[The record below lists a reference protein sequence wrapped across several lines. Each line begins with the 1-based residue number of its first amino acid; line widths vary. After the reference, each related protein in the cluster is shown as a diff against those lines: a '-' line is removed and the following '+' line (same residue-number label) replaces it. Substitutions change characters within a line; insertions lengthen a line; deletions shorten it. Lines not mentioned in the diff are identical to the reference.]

1 MALSAVFL
9 LFGKETTAK
18 MNYRNRMREQRKT
31 HALTQA
37 DIGKV
42 LQRTQQGYNHIET
55 GRAELKIEDLIC
67 LCRLYGVSAD
77 YMLGLSDEPSHD
89 G

>member
-1 MALSAVFL
+1 
-9 LFGKETTAK
+9 
-18 MNYRNRMREQRKT
+18 MNYRVRMREQRKS

-42 LQRTQQGYNHIET
+42 LKRTQQGYNHIET
-55 GRAELKIEDLIC
+55 GRAELKIEDLIR

-77 YMLGLSDEPSHD
+77 YMLGLSDEPERN